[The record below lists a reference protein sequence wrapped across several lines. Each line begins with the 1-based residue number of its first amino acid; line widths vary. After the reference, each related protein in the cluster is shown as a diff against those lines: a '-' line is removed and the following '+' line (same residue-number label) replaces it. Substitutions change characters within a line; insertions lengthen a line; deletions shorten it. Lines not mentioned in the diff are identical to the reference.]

1 VICRCADE
9 IADFCHIRHISR
21 EPIRAGAVIRAT
33 SGLPPAERAFSILF
47 MRSTQALQADLTA
60 RARIRDSAI
69 VYIGRHGFRSA
80 TVRAIAAHAGVSP
93 ALVIH
98 HFGSKDGLREA
109 CDGYVTDLIDELT
122 GRASVNLGAGDTLDL
137 INATP
142 NLAPLVPFVVQTI
155 NDGGDF
161 AQRLWDRLVDDTER
175 YLRAAVA
182 GGVARP
188 TADERARA
196 ELVVIFKLGTYLL
209 SHYAIAPPPDGHP
222 TDLDI
227 PAITDRYAVPALE
240 LFTHG
245 LYRTTE
251 YLDAF
256 LAQRGASPPPGSA
269 SNTDTAASTDTAST
283 TESRQS

>member
-1 VICRCADE
+1 MTE
-9 IADFCHIRHISR
+9 H
-21 EPIRAGAVIRAT
+21 
-33 SGLPPAERAFSILF
+33 AFNMLTMCSA
-47 MRSTQALQADLTA
+47 QGLQADLTA

-69 VYIGRHGFRSA
+69 VYIGRHGFRTA
-80 TVRAIAAHAGVSP
+80 TVRAIAADADVSP

-109 CDGYVTDLIDELT
+109 CDAHVTDLIDELT
-122 GRASVNLGAGDTLDL
+122 RHASAHLGAGDTLDL

-142 NLAPLVPFVVQTI
+142 HLAPLAPFIVRTV
-155 NDGGDF
+155 NEGGDF
-161 AQRLWDRLVDDTER
+161 ARRLWDRLVDDTER
-175 YLRAAVA
+175 YLRAAVD
-182 GGVARP
+182 GGVAVP
-188 TADERARA
+188 TDDERARA
-196 ELVVIFKLGTYLL
+196 ELVVIFKLGMYTFAR
-209 SHYAIAPPPDGHP
+209 YAVAPPPDGHP
-222 TDLDI
+222 ADLDI

-256 LAQRGASPPPGSA
+256 RARRDSA
-269 SNTDTAASTDTAST
+269 TSSQTS